1 MRDFDTCDEKSF
13 RDFSGNF
20 SNRVKFRKKGSQIN
34 QKVLHKGVA
43 AKKGNTGVHYKLLSR
58 NNLPIY
64 YISKE
69 NGSNHFEKS
78 YLHHFVFT
86 ELGLGQLSRRTGYK
100 AHHSPVG

>member
-43 AKKGNTGVHYKLLSR
+43 AKKGNTGVHNKLLSR

-69 NGSNHFEKS
+69 NGSNHFVKNHIYIILFLLNS
-78 YLHHFVFT
+78 D
-86 ELGLGQLSRRTGYK
+86 
-100 AHHSPVG
+100 

>member
-43 AKKGNTGVHYKLLSR
+43 AKKGNTGNIINCYQEIIYPFIIFQKKTVQIILKNHIYIILFLLNSD
-58 NNLPIY
+58 
-64 YISKE
+64 
-69 NGSNHFEKS
+69 
-78 YLHHFVFT
+78 
-86 ELGLGQLSRRTGYK
+86 
-100 AHHSPVG
+100 